1 MLVLFGVFPP
11 RTNTSSS
18 SLDGGKPEAAL
29 NSESLLG
36 SPVSDPLNEFNRLAS
51 HSVSSSDDPSSKI

>member
-18 SLDGGKPEAAL
+18 FLDGGKPEAAL

-36 SPVSDPLNEFNRLAS
+36 SPVSDPLNEFN
-51 HSVSSSDDPSSKI
+51 